1 MRITNIRFI
10 ILINLPIRFSC
21 QYTIHTTI
29 IILKNKITIIIKT
42 STTYPQKVPIGKP
55 GLVIVGRSLKEPLII
70 TSALM
75 GCTPSPKLFTLFLNA
90 EILAVTSKLQSFQLL
105 R

>member
-42 STTYPQKVPIGKP
+42 FHHI
-55 GLVIVGRSLKEPLII
+55 
-70 TSALM
+70 
-75 GCTPSPKLFTLFLNA
+75 SPKGTNRQARFSNSRTVIKRTTHHHLCLNGLYSLTQTLYF
-90 EILAVTSKLQSFQLL
+90 IS
-105 R
+105 

>member
-42 STTYPQKVPIGKP
+42 FHHI
-55 GLVIVGRSLKEPLII
+55 
-70 TSALM
+70 
-75 GCTPSPKLFTLFLNA
+75 SPKGTNRQARFSNSRTVIKKNHSSSPLP
-90 EILAVTSKLQSFQLL
+90 
-105 R
+105 